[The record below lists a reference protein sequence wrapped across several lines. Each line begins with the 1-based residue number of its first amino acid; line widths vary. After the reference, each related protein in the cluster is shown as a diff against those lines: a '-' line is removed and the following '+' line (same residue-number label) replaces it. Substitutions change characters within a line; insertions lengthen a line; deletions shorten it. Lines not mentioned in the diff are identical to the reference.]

1 MSLFSTNTDISETIN
16 VQFMFWHYTVAKDAF
31 QCHARAIYAF
41 VGMILLVLVKCSPYT
56 ITESCW
62 FSLSIRLEL
71 IPALSHL
78 AVAVVYAN

>member
-1 MSLFSTNTDISETIN
+1 MFSLCFGILQWQKMHFSAM
-16 VQFMFWHYTVAKDAF
+16 QGL
-31 QCHARAIYAF
+31 YAF
-41 VGMILLVLVKCSPYT
+41 VGMILLVLVKLSPYT